1 MSLQQFFLI
10 LRSRFKVAMV
20 VLLATM
26 TLTLLVSLL
35 LPNRYTSSTSVV
47 VDVRTP
53 DPIGGLVLPTTMM
66 ASYMP
71 TQVDIV
77 NSERV
82 ARKVVSLLK
91 LDQSPA
97 IKEQWL
103 EATDGKGRLDVWL
116 GELLQKKLT
125 VKPSRESDVI
135 NISFVSSDP
144 AFSAAVANAFA
155 QAYIDTNVELKVEPA
170 RQYSKWF
177 QVQTGVLRENL
188 ERAQAR
194 LSDYQQKEGIVVTD
208 ERLDSENAKL
218 NELSTQLT
226 IVQGQTTDTLSK
238 QHSGGRAA
246 NLPEFMQNPVIQN
259 LRIDIAR
266 LEAKA
271 KEASGNLGVN
281 HPQYQRMH
289 AELDTLRQKLDAEG
303 QHVAGGFAT
312 ASNVG
317 KEKETVLKRLIAG
330 QKEKLLELKHQRDQA
345 AVLLGDVAAAQKAFD
360 AVAQRFTQTSLESQ
374 TTQTNISVLT
384 PAIVPIEPSSPL
396 PLFYTLIAGLVGLVL
411 GVAAAFGMEMSDRRV
426 RTADDLEYGLG
437 FALPVLIEL
446 DRQGGLA
453 SRSWLRLGRLAAP
466 PRLPE
471 FVS

>member
-10 LRSRFKVAMV
+10 LRSRYKVALA

-35 LPNRYTSSTSVV
+35 LPNRYTASTSVV

-53 DPIGGLVLPTTMM
+53 DPIAGMVLSNAMM

-71 TQVDIV
+71 TQIDII

-91 LDQSPA
+91 LDQSPT

-116 GELLQKKLT
+116 GELLRKKLT
-125 VKPSRESDVI
+125 VKPLPESDVI
-135 NISFVSSDP
+135 EINFASPEP

-177 QVQTGVLRENL
+177 QAQTGTLRENL

-194 LSDYQQKEGIVVTD
+194 LSNYQRKEGIVVTD
-208 ERLDSENAKL
+208 ERLDSENASL
-218 NELSTQLT
+218 SELTTQLT
-226 IVQGQTTDTLSK
+226 IVQGQTADSMSK
-238 QHSGGRAA
+238 QRAAA
-246 NLPEFMQNPVIQN
+246 NLPEFSQNSVIQG
-259 LRIDIAR
+259 LRIDVAR
-266 LEAKA
+266 LEAKV
-271 KEASGNLGVN
+271 KEASGNFGVN
-281 HPQYQRMH
+281 HPQYQRMR
-289 AELDTLRQKLDAEG
+289 AELDMLKQKLDAETR
-303 QHVAGGFAT
+303 HVSGGFTT
-312 ASNVG
+312 ARDAG
-317 KEKETVLKRLIAG
+317 REKEAALKRLIAV
-330 QKEKLLELKHQRDQA
+330 QKEKLLELKHQRDQS

-374 TTQTNISVLT
+374 ATQTNISVLT
-384 PAIVPIEPSSPL
+384 PATVPLYPSSPV
-396 PLFYTLIAGLVGLVL
+396 PLLYTLVAGVIGLLLGIAV
-411 GVAAAFGMEMSDRRV
+411 AFGFEMSDRRV
-426 RTADDLEYGLG
+426 RSADDLEYGLG
-437 FALPVLIEL
+437 FALPVLVEL
-446 DRQGGLA
+446 DRHGGMA
-453 SRSWLRLGRLAAP
+453 SRSWLRLGRIAP

-471 FVS
+471 FAS

>member
-10 LRSRFKVAMV
+10 LRSRYKLALT

-35 LPNRYTSSTSVV
+35 LPNRYTSTTSVV

-53 DPIGGLVLPTTMM
+53 DPIGGLVLPATMM

-71 TQVDIV
+71 TQIDIV

-103 EATDGKGRLDVWL
+103 EATDGRGRLDVWL

-135 NISFVSSDP
+135 NISFVSADP

-155 QAYIDTNVELKVEPA
+155 QAYIETNVELKVEPA

-177 QVQTGVLRENL
+177 QVQTGSLRENL

-238 QHSGGRAA
+238 QRSGGGAA

-266 LEAKA
+266 LEAKL
-271 KEASGNLGVN
+271 KEASGNFGVN

-289 AELDTLRQKLDAEG
+289 AELEVLRQKLDAEG
-303 QHVAGGFAT
+303 RHVAGGFAS

-317 KEKETVLKRLIAG
+317 REKEAALKRMIAE
-330 QKEKLLELKHQRDQA
+330 QKDKLLELKHQRDQA
-345 AVLLGDVAAAQKAFD
+345 AVLLGDVAAAQKSFD

-384 PAIVPIEPSSPL
+384 PAVVPIAPSSPL
-396 PLFYTLIAGLVGLVL
+396 PLLYTLIAGLVGLVL

-437 FALPVLIEL
+437 FALPVLVEL

-453 SRSWLRLGRLAAP
+453 SRSWLRIGRLAP